1 VYAIDALIIP
11 ETCFVVRRVL
21 YAESS
26 GVRQSPTPQRALG
39 RAIGL
44 RRLEVGLKPEQ
55 VADRA
60 RLSQRTLEGIEA
72 GTANPSWDTADR
84 IARALDWSIGELARR
99 ATELETKDRQPTN
112 RPLARGKDQR

>member
-1 VYAIDALIIP
+1 MREIIP
-11 ETCFVVRRVL
+11 ETCFVVRRVM
-21 YAESS
+21 YAESC

-44 RRLEVGLKPEQ
+44 RRLELKLKPEQ

-84 IARALDWSIGELARR
+84 IARALDWSIGELAQR

-112 RPLARGKDQR
+112 RPLARGKDQH

>member
-1 VYAIDALIIP
+1 M
-11 ETCFVVRRVL
+11 VRKAL

-44 RRLEVGLKPEQ
+44 RRLDLELKPEQ

-60 RLSQRTLEGIEA
+60 RLTQRTLEGIEA
-72 GTANPSWDTADR
+72 GTANPTWDTADR
-84 IARALDWSIGELARR
+84 IARALDWSIGELAQR

-112 RPLARGKDQR
+112 RPRSRGKDQP

>member
-1 VYAIDALIIP
+1 VQREAAAKRYAVTLRTTSQTAALKCMKRLKV
-11 ETCFVVRRVL
+11 E
-21 YAESS
+21 
-26 GVRQSPTPQRALG
+26 GVWMKG
-39 RAIGL
+39 
-44 RRLEVGLKPEQ
+44 VGLKPEQ

-84 IARALDWSIGELARR
+84 IARALDWSIGELAQR

-112 RPLARGKDQR
+112 RPLARGKDQS